1 MLSTPPFRRVAGFVL
16 SLALSACG
24 SPAEPSTP
32 PATASSGSPPAAAAS
47 GAVAPAQAAT
57 TPLDAARAVAIARGS
72 GFGCA
77 LRANGRVACW
87 GSNTGGELGQGHSDP
102 VEGAREVVGLDDAVA
117 IAAAQ
122 RVGCAVR
129 RTGGVVC
136 WGSARA
142 GELGDAR
149 ETSSGGRLV
158 PIPGVEGADAVFAWL
173 TRVCART
180 RSGMWCWGSIDS
192 RVDGAAL
199 AGQRSAPPHRIP
211 IEDVDHLRLGGRS
224 YAFLREGGALTWDYR
239 DGPTAL
245 PDVVEAL
252 SMSGSELR
260 VLASGEVTLTT
271 TGSAPAVTSTLP
283 ALASVHTLAANS
295 YVYFGLRSDG
305 SLAVQGRY
313 RETPVVDGAT
323 DLAALAPGEGT
334 LTALARDG
342 RVLEFQATDSTG
354 RRYVP
359 RVIELPPSDSA
370 APPPPAEGPI
380 PAWCEVELSVVRPE
394 LVGSVHA
401 ACVQLPAFTDEPCP
415 AGESETR
422 RVLCEPLSVNAPS
435 CVDGGPIW
443 VLGDTSEVALVWS
456 AAAGQHLLREL
467 APVNAGTEDVST
479 IERAEFRS
487 VTPLEAL
494 LEVST
499 AEEACDGEGED
510 ELCGQSENGRGFVLL
525 RELGDGN
532 VLRVDVRVDR
542 YAMNAARGRLGAAPR
557 VTLAAAEV
565 TVEAC
570 GGRATRTLPR
580 AVQPPAASATPA
592 VSVPASV
599 PTPADV
605 ERAAARCSAGW
616 TRFGAGDLQAA
627 RTELEAA
634 LTQLAGVAD
643 DRGRRALGACR
654 YNLGRVEEAEGRI
667 DAARQLYRLSLEV
680 RPNPAV
686 EARLTSLAGR

>member
-1 MLSTPPFRRVAGFVL
+1 M
-16 SLALSACG
+16 
-24 SPAEPSTP
+24 
-32 PATASSGSPPAAAAS
+32 
-47 GAVAPAQAAT
+47 
-57 TPLDAARAVAIARGS
+57 AIARGS

-87 GSNTGGELGQGHSDP
+87 GSNTGGELGQGHTDP
-102 VEGAREVVGLDDAVA
+102 VEDAREVVGLDDAVA

-136 WGSARA
+136 WGAARA

-180 RSGMWCWGSIDS
+180 RGGTWCWGSTDS

-199 AGQRSAPPHRIP
+199 AGQRSTPPHRVTL
-211 IEDVDHLRLGGRS
+211 EDVDHLRLGGRS
-224 YAFLREGGALTWDYR
+224 YAFLRAGGAQTWDYR
-239 DGPTAL
+239 EGPTAL

-252 SMSGSELR
+252 SMAGSELR

-271 TGSAPAVTSTLP
+271 TGSTAGVTTTLP
-283 ALASVHTLAANS
+283 ALASAHTLAATSNA
-295 YVYFGLRSDG
+295 YFGLRPDG

-313 RETPVVDGAT
+313 RDTPAVDGAT

-334 LTALARDG
+334 LTAITRDG
-342 RVLEFQATDSTG
+342 RVLEFRTTDSTG
-354 RRYVP
+354 LRYVAQ
-359 RVIELPPSDSA
+359 VIELPPSGADGA
-370 APPPPAEGPI
+370 PAPPTDGPV
-380 PAWCEVELSVVRPE
+380 PAWCEVELRVVRPE
-394 LVGSVHA
+394 ALGSVHA
-401 ACVQLPAFTDEPCP
+401 ACVQLPAVTDEPCP
-415 AGESETR
+415 AGESEAR
-422 RVLCEPLSVNAPS
+422 RFLCEPLTVNAPS

-456 AAAGQHLLREL
+456 AAGGQRLLREL
-467 APVNAGTEDVST
+467 APVNTGTEDAST

-487 VTPLEAL
+487 VTPLEAM

-510 ELCGQSENGRGFVLL
+510 ELCGQSENGRRFVLL
-525 RELGDGN
+525 RELRDGD

-542 YAMNAARGRLGAAPR
+542 YAMNAAGGRLGAAPR
-557 VTLAAAEV
+557 VTLAAGEV
-565 TVEAC
+565 TIEAC
-570 GGRATRTLPR
+570 GGRSTRTLPR
-580 AVQPPAASATPA
+580 AAEPPAAMAPPNA
-592 VSVPASV
+592 GVPASV

-605 ERAAARCSAGW
+605 ENAAARCNAGW
-616 TRFGAGDLQAA
+616 TRFGAGDLQGA

-634 LTQLAGVAD
+634 LTQLAGAAD
-643 DRGRRALGACR
+643 ERGRRALGACR

-667 DAARQLYRLSLEV
+667 DAARQLYRLSLDV